1 MSKTVSNFNKTL
13 VASGLLALTSVASA
27 EFSGN
32 VALTTDYVWRG
43 YSQTNEEP
51 AIQGGFDFAAKSGV
65 YFGTWGSNVDFG
77 TSAAPGKEQLELD
90 LYGGWAGEFGGF
102 GLDVG
107 AIRYNYFEDNGSDFS
122 EAYVGGSWKW
132 FSVQANIQVQGADI
146 GDYFQAGFEFPLPQ
160 DIALALHVGKYDYDA
175 GVDPSDYS
183 VGVSKEFGGF
193 GFDVT
198 YYDTN
203 SDGASRYG
211 NLGDSRVVLTVSKS
225 M

>member
-43 YSQTNEEP
+43 FSQTLEDP
-51 AIQGGFDFAAKSGV
+51 AIQGGFDFAAENGV
-65 YFGTWGSNVDFG
+65 YIGTWGSNVDFG
-77 TSAAPGKEQLELD
+77 DVENLELD
-90 LYGGWAGEFGGF
+90 IYGGWAGEFGGF

-107 AIRYNYFEDNGSDFS
+107 AIRYNYFNDANDLDFT

-132 FSVQANIQVQGADI
+132 FSVQANIQIQGADI
-146 GDYFQAGFEFPLPQ
+146 GDYFEAGFEFPLPQ
-160 DIALALHVGKYDYDA
+160 DITLALHAGKYDYDA
-175 GVDPSDYS
+175 GVDPTDYS

-198 YYDTN
+198 YYDTD
-203 SDGASRYG
+203 SDGESRYG
-211 NLGDSRVVLTVSKS
+211 DLGDSRVVLTISKS